1 MCRYKTNLSKN
12 YLKEIC
18 HQFCQLEKKVFKR
31 TILKRQSRSCVNQ
44 EFIGYNI
51 TNQKFIANQKGRQSI
66 RMTEVASIHHSNLQL
81 KKYKYIN
88 TNTQI
93 QKYKYKN
100 TNTKTQIQKH
110 KYKNKNTNTNISA
123 IGEQLCHWRSHVH
136 CRPHSGP
143 QAFAFVFMILGL
155 ETWFT
160 QEFTKSLTLPTS
172 SNTYSIF
179 NNGIKTKMF
188 NRSFFSLSGWLSPSV
203 WPIPSGKSVRLFEN
217 GNQCLRGYLTKTILK
232 MWDCLEFRYLCNNV
246 FHVETL
252 WNFPFQ
258 LYCVSL
264 RPVAIS

>member
-1 MCRYKTNLSKN
+1 MQHPQPKP
-12 YLKEIC
+12 
-18 HQFCQLEKKVFKR
+18 KKRF
-31 TILKRQSRSCVNQ
+31 L
-44 EFIGYNI
+44 
-51 TNQKFIANQKGRQSI
+51 NQKTKKSGSPTHLHVSWGTWTTWLWLTSQHYLLRHLDICRPL
-66 RMTEVASIHHSNLQL
+66 RCNLVSHTNT
-81 KKYKYIN
+81 KSKYKYFSYRRTALPLAVSRSLSPSFRSTSFCFRLN
-88 TNTQI
+88 WVFVL
-93 QKYKYKN
+93 
-100 TNTKTQIQKH
+100 TK
-110 KYKNKNTNTNISA
+110 
-123 IGEQLCHWRSHVH
+123 
-136 CRPHSGP
+136 
-143 QAFAFVFMILGL
+143 VFMILGL

-232 MWDCLEFRYLCNNV
+232 MWDCSEFRYLCNNV

>member
-66 RMTEVASIHHSNLQL
+66 RMTEVASIPHSNLQL

-93 QKYKYKN
+93 QIHKYKNTNIKIQIQKHKYKN

-110 KYKNKNTNTNISA
+110 KYKYNTGGKEDDLPIS
-123 IGEQLCHWRSHVH
+123 QS
-136 CRPHSGP
+136 P
-143 QAFAFVFMILGL
+143 
-155 ETWFT
+155 
-160 QEFTKSLTLPTS
+160 TKSHFHLLSAVLCYLLLFRVSPHT
-172 SNTYSIF
+172 
-179 NNGIKTKMF
+179 NG
-188 NRSFFSLSGWLSPSV
+188 G
-203 WPIPSGKSVRLFEN
+203 
-217 GNQCLRGYLTKTILK
+217 
-232 MWDCLEFRYLCNNV
+232 
-246 FHVETL
+246 
-252 WNFPFQ
+252 
-258 LYCVSL
+258 
-264 RPVAIS
+264 